1 VTERWFSDEELRE
14 LSRPTMDRAIE
25 AIDAGEPERARV
37 LCEEMKHEWLMLH
50 DLMAESVLG
59 LISFV
64 QDRLGD
70 EGVADAWTQCT
81 ERGWK
86 RHHDAINALPR
97 RQLVYL
103 LAATWRAHSGS
114 GVGEAPGSFEITEDD
129 EKVTFTMN
137 PCGSGQRLVRRG
149 LYEKQGY
156 GRTRAAHDWS
166 YGRKDF
172 PLYCTHCSFMNE
184 SLPIQW
190 SGHPL
195 YPSDPPEDYSTDPC
209 TWYWYKDAAD
219 IPARHWE
226 RYGAVKPGPGEAS
239 SATPTA

>member
-1 VTERWFSDEELRE
+1 MSDRWFSERELAE

-25 AIDAGEPERARV
+25 AIDEDRPDDARA

-50 DLMAESVLG
+50 DLMAESILG

-64 QDRLGD
+64 QERLGD
-70 EGVADAWTQCT
+70 EGVAEAWASCT
-81 ERGWK
+81 ERGWH
-86 RHHDAINALPR
+86 RHHDAINRMDR

-114 GVGEAPGSFEITEDD
+114 GVGEHPGSFEVSEDE

-137 PCGSGQRLVRRG
+137 PCGSGQRLVRKG
-149 LYEKQGY
+149 LYEGPEGY
-156 GRTRAAHDWS
+156 GRTQGAHPWS
-166 YGRKDF
+166 YGRADF

-190 SGHPL
+190 SGYPL
-195 YPSDPPEDYSTDPC
+195 YPSDPPEDFSTDPC
-209 TWYWYKDAAD
+209 TWYWYKDRDA
-219 IPARHWE
+219 IPQRHWD
-226 RYGAVKPGPGEAS
+226 RYGAVRPSPAPPS
-239 SATPTA
+239 